1 MSSFNSYN
9 VDVTGQPERPRREKR
24 LVRFVHPSGLTA
36 HELILARQKEL
47 DAASIACGVRP
58 LRSTAEEIGFNAPKL
73 LSVQRDRTQGALRD
87 SIYLDRRRRVLDLS
101 QSRMKLDISPAQ
113 CVENILSTP
122 RPSGVRFSVCTHI
135 EVLKLNACIFS
146 VMKCIRLCK
155 QSAASCLLQ
164 KMEQGPIF
172 GEGDRPL
179 RYPQVSQ

>member
-113 CVENILSTP
+113 YVENILSTP

-146 VMKCIRLCK
+146 LMKCIRLCK
-155 QSAASCLLQ
+155 
-164 KMEQGPIF
+164 
-172 GEGDRPL
+172 
-179 RYPQVSQ
+179 